1 MSVELPTVPWWTS
14 QRFLLAIICFF
25 GFVVLY
31 AQRVN
36 LSIAIVSMVAYDHAD
51 HLAAGN
57 GSGLFGNGTSG
68 LRYAGNASSGS
79 VSVLYSTTTAAGQAE
94 EDLCPEIAQSAK
106 TVGSPLWGAVFGR
119 VGGWVGVGGGGWVGV
134 DVVVGVSV

>member
-36 LSIAIVSMVAYDHAD
+36 LSIAIVSMVDYDSVD
-51 HLAAGN
+51 QLAAGN
-57 GSGLFGNGTSG
+57 GSGLFGNGSG
-68 LRYAGNASSGS
+68 LSYAGNATGGN
-79 VSVLYSTTTAAGQAE
+79 VSVLYSTTTAAGQTE

-106 TVGSPLWGAVFGR
+106 TVGPRLWGTVFGR
-119 VGGWVGVGGGGWVGV
+119 VGGCGCRSWGGGVCVGHGCRLWV
-134 DVVVGVSV
+134 